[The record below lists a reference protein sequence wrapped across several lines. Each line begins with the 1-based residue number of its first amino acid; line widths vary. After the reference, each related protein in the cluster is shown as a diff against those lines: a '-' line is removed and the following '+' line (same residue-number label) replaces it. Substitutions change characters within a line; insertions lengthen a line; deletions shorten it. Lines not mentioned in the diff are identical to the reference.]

1 MKIANGR
8 LLCGDLSHLK
18 AISTSKGY
26 DKLYIGSTSITKTE
40 SGSLP
45 LIAQNGKVTFT
56 SDGWVNKDPWKMCM
70 GEAPAPPPPG
80 SMNDKQ
86 KEFTTKVLGTYAHLT
101 LDCGLA
107 KVAQAFADD
116 MRDKKYFATKFKS
129 GKSIGVR
136 AKEEGTSY
144 NYLMVSA
151 GTDSVSYLVG
161 AWQSRLRRTSSKG
174 FGVGIA
180 KGGLYGAYAVL
191 LVNKN
196 SNLPEPTC
204 MTGAELALGT
214 PFEVKFDETEV
225 EEETQVFSS
234 LSPSMFSSVQN
245 ILAAIGVLGLGFGAY
260 QVFCKKGAYN
270 PVTYQEE
277 I

>member
-1 MKIANGR
+1 MGALMRGS
-8 LLCGDLSHLK
+8 LAFEGDFD
-18 AISTSKGY
+18 IERGY

-40 SGSLP
+40 SGNLP

-80 SMNDKQ
+80 SMNNKQ
-86 KEFTTKVLGTYAHLT
+86 KEFTTTVLQTYTHLT

-129 GKSIGVR
+129 GKSIGERVG
-136 AKEEGTSY
+136 EEGTSY

-214 PFEVKFDETEV
+214 PFEVKFDEIEV

>member
-1 MKIANGR
+1 MGALMRGS
-8 LLCGDLSHLK
+8 LAFEGDFD
-18 AISTSKGY
+18 IERGY

-40 SGSLP
+40 SGNLP

-80 SMNDKQ
+80 SMNNKQ
-86 KEFTTKVLGTYAHLT
+86 KEFTTTVLQTYTHLT

-129 GKSIGVR
+129 GKSIGERVG
-136 AKEEGTSY
+136 EEGTSY

-151 GTDSVSYLVG
+151 GTDSVSYLVA

-191 LVNKN
+191 LVGKS

-204 MTGAELALGT
+204 MAGAELALGT
-214 PFEVKFDETEV
+214 PLVVKFDEAEV